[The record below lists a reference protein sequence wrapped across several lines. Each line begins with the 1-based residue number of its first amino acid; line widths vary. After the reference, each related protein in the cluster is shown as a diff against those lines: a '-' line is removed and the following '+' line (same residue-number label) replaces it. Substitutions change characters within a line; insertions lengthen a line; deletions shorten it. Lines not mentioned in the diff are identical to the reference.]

1 MKKSNDADDVK
12 VNRRS
17 SDKVYFESILLQKV
31 YGRIDFLRDESK
43 EILQDLDLN
52 RFEEVD
58 VRELGEN
65 TLDQISDIADEA
77 SQFKSEIL
85 NSEDFPKIL
94 KEYSIDAKKALNM
107 DADYVRR
114 AQRKLNNQDS
124 GELVEFYK
132 TNLRIIELCDKAIE
146 VNSSNAEA
154 YYLKGRALVNLDKY
168 PQAIDEYINSLAI
181 DDDVKVWIAIAN
193 ANTLNGDYDD
203 ALNVYDSVLK
213 KDEESFEAIKGKA
226 LTYYACGDFKK
237 ADDEFKKATAI
248 DSLDSYSKEIWD
260 ECLEKI

>member
-1 MKKSNDADDVK
+1 MELAGVLEHDRLPEYHPRIHEHPTHPRPR
-12 VNRRS
+12 RRS
-17 SDKVYFESILLQKV
+17 CAVLA
-31 YGRIDFLRDESK
+31 LRDDHGPQAQRQVHGTCR
-43 EILQDLDLN
+43 IRGFCHPCLADGGGQPQ
-52 RFEEVD
+52 RYPQVD
-58 VRELGEN
+58 G
-65 TLDQISDIADEA
+65 
-77 SQFKSEIL
+77 
-85 NSEDFPKIL
+85 
-94 KEYSIDAKKALNM
+94 
-107 DADYVRR
+107 DYVRR

-237 ADDEFKKATAI
+237 ADDEFKKAAAI

>member
-1 MKKSNDADDVK
+1 
-12 VNRRS
+12 
-17 SDKVYFESILLQKV
+17 
-31 YGRIDFLRDESK
+31 
-43 EILQDLDLN
+43 
-52 RFEEVD
+52 
-58 VRELGEN
+58 
-65 TLDQISDIADEA
+65 
-77 SQFKSEIL
+77 
-85 NSEDFPKIL
+85 
-94 KEYSIDAKKALNM
+94 M

-181 DDDVKVWIAIAN
+181 EDDVKVLIAIAN

-203 ALNVYDSVLK
+203 ALDVYDSVLK
-213 KDEESFEAIKGKA
+213 KDEESFDAIKGKA